1 MKILIAHADR
11 DLLSCFKD
19 LFEKDGFEVVTAFD
33 GPQVINDIYKNTFD
47 CVILDDNIPRMPSA
61 NLIRILNERSIP
73 VLILSQKKITYN
85 ILLENELANSYLSFP
100 FLPYELKS
108 RLSNVIEMKD
118 SVQRIDHKDVFIE
131 PGKFLLNGKCRITF
145 EEAKLFTDLID
156 GSVSEA
162 DNLTVYVNSLNK
174 KFALCGCETRIKYVL
189 NQGYRMVT
197 LNE

>member
-1 MKILIAHADR
+1 M
-11 DLLSCFKD
+11 
-19 LFEKDGFEVVTAFD
+19 
-33 GPQVINDIYKNTFD
+33 
-47 CVILDDNIPRMPSA
+47 
-61 NLIRILNERSIP
+61 
-73 VLILSQKKITYN
+73 ILSQKKITYN